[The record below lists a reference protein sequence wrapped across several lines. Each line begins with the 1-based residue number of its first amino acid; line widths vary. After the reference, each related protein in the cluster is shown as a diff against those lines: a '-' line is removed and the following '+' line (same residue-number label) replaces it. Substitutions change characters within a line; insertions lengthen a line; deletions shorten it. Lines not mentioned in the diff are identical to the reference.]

1 MCMHVSAYIFE
12 RSGYAPPLTT
22 LDVHHNNIY
31 AHIYL
36 YVLMHVP
43 CLYDLKLRCMSRVWC
58 VRIVMAFNGLSILLS
73 EKKTQWWCM
82 WGWWVGAMLQPFT
95 LYLLHPQLQTRT
107 LHLLSALHILENWES
122 AMGEI
127 KHIQLLPHYS
137 TLLFGMLYQQ
147 LKLGWCTEEGVQW
160 NLFIMGTLGPAISGS
175 FLLLYRGFPLS
186 EVKMY

>member
-12 RSGYAPPLTT
+12 RSGYTPPLTT

-73 EKKTQWWCM
+73 EKKTQCM
-82 WGWWVGAMLQPFT
+82 MVHVRVVGGSHAT
-95 LYLLHPQLQTRT
+95 
-107 LHLLSALHILENWES
+107 ALHTISLASSTSNTYSSLVIRLAHPWELRIS
-122 AMGEI
+122 NGGNKTHTTATPLLNTALWYAIPTTEI
-127 KHIQLLPHYS
+127 RVMHWGRGTVEPLYNGH
-137 TLLFGMLYQQ
+137 FGTSHF
-147 LKLGWCTEEGVQW
+147 WVI
-160 NLFIMGTLGPAISGS
+160 FAVI
-175 FLLLYRGFPLS
+175 
-186 EVKMY
+186 